1 MIKKKR
7 LEKYKETMQ
16 KGIKLHQLTSSKTSA
31 ILLTN
36 SSGRCLKVGTLKQK
50 EETDQVTSV
59 LCRVQDTAAETS
71 GGLLFSYSF
80 KPSPN

>member
-1 MIKKKR
+1 
-7 LEKYKETMQ
+7 MQ

-59 LCRVQDTAAETS
+59 LCRVQDTPQLRRPAAYFLAILS
-71 GGLLFSYSF
+71 NRLLI
-80 KPSPN
+80 K